1 MPREN
6 SPDLNSTLRQFAP
19 FTPAAAQSGGAL
31 KTRHGDIDFARRTA
45 IMGVLNVTPDSFY
58 DGGRREDAH
67 QAIADGVVMAAMG
80 ADLIDIGG
88 ESTRPGAAA
97 VSEAEELARVLP
109 VIRGLRKEVALPIS
123 IDTYKSAVARAALD
137 AGADIV
143 NDISTLRFDPA
154 MVALVAQEKVPV
166 ILMHMQGTP
175 RTMQASPQYADVVRE
190 VRDFLAAQLYDAM
203 DAGIAPEAIVLDPG
217 IGFGKTLDHNLQLLR
232 GLPVLAA
239 LGQPLLVGV
248 SRKTFIGKILNLEPD
263 QRLEGSLAAAVA
275 AALAGANLLRVHD
288 VGETRRAL
296 RVADALR
303 FGVTG

>member
-143 NDISTLRFDPA
+143 NDISALRFDPA

-175 RTMQASPQYADVVRE
+175 RTMQASPQYAAVVRE